1 MSSEQ
6 PQSAFLILRDRPTA
20 PIEASWRRCLA
31 DCEFVTHYVGPE
43 FFDEPMSDGEQKFA
57 VLCLQA
63 GEVVGIATGIV
74 HKSTMLCGK
83 AGRPQFVHSA
93 NADTATVLDGLASG
107 LKEFAGA
114 SGSKFV
120 DLFTWRKLP
129 TLKMHGFLERAC
141 KGVVM
146 LDLSLG
152 ADALFR
158 EFSSNKKTN
167 IKKAIKA
174 GVVAEVTIDPADIAA
189 YHAIRV
195 DWSRR
200 KRLEPERAD
209 LLKARLALTKSRRLF
224 VARHSGKVVAG
235 VVIRFAPG
243 QILEYSANA
252 SLEDSLYLRPNDF
265 LHWRIIEWACTEG
278 MRIYSLAGSHLFLR
292 KFGGF
297 TQPTY
302 RYRLDRTL
310 FRRYLVEELAANAKE
325 RIKRLV
331 PERAL
336 TFVRGLRG
344 APRS

>member
-6 PQSAFLILRDRPTA
+6 PQSAFLILRERPSA

-31 DCEFVTHYVGPE
+31 GCEFVTHYLTPE
-43 FFDEPMSDGEQKFA
+43 FFDEPMSDGARNFA

-63 GEVVGIATGIV
+63 GEVVGVATGTA
-74 HKSTMLCGK
+74 HKSRMLCGN
-83 AGRPQFVHSA
+83 AGRPQFVYSA
-93 NADTATVLDGLASG
+93 NADAASVMDGLASG
-107 LKEFAGA
+107 LKEFASA
-114 SGSKFV
+114 SGSNLV

-129 TLKMHGFLERAC
+129 NLKMRGFLERAC

-158 EFSSNKKTN
+158 GFSSNKKTN
-167 IKKAIKA
+167 IKKAIKS
-174 GVVAEVTIDPADIAA
+174 GVAAEMTTDPSDITA
-189 YHAIRV
+189 YHAIRL

-200 KRLEPERAD
+200 KGLEPERAD
-209 LLKARLALTKSRRLF
+209 LLGARLALTESRRLF
-224 VARHSGKVVAG
+224 VARHSGKIVAG
-235 VVIRFAPG
+235 VVVRFAPG
-243 QILEYSANA
+243 QVLEYSANA
-252 SLEDSLYLRPNDF
+252 SLEDSLHLRPNDF

-278 MRIYSLAGSHLFLR
+278 MKVYSLAGSHLFLR
-292 KFGGF
+292 KFGGI

-310 FRRYLVEELAANAKE
+310 LRRYLVEELASKAKE
-325 RIKRLV
+325 RIKRVV

-336 TFVRGLRG
+336 DFVRGLRG
-344 APRS
+344 VPRS